1 MCRRL
6 CVCVPFCLCLSCTAF
21 VVAFVVIELCAR
33 TTEPVNA
40 DHTARTNTHRREEG
54 NLSILG
60 GNPLRALFCLFCT
73 GPSWTEPQF
82 PVCRCRLRVRPTLAL
97 FCTAVVVVVVVVS
110 TVCPSN
116 GIAHSLAHCRLW
128 RRYSLKS
135 SSSSALCTLCRFVHS
150 SATVARPRRLL
161 SPFSQV
167 ASSFSSLLRF
177 FHLYSILS
185 PC

>member
-82 PVCRCRLRVRPTLAL
+82 PVCCCCCCCRLRVRPTLAL

-128 RRYSLKS
+128 RRYS
-135 SSSSALCTLCRFVHS
+135 RE
-150 SATVARPRRLL
+150 
-161 SPFSQV
+161 
-167 ASSFSSLLRF
+167 
-177 FHLYSILS
+177 
-185 PC
+185 